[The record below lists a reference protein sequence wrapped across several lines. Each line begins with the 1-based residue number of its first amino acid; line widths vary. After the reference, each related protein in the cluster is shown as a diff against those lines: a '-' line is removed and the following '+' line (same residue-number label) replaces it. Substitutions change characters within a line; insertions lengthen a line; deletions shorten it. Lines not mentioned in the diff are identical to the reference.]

1 MHPTKV
7 LNSKFDSMQSIESG
21 NKGEIVMYQPDETIR
36 LEVRVENETVWLT
49 QQQMA
54 ELFEAT
60 KQNVSLHI
68 NNIFKED
75 ELDRLSVVKDSLTTA
90 RDGKRYKTKFYNLD
104 VIISVGYRI
113 KSKRGTLFRQWANRV
128 LKDFIIRGYAINQQV
143 KYLEEK
149 MDAKF
154 HVYDNQISDIQDK
167 ISFFVRSSLPP
178 VEGIFYDGQIFDA
191 YVQIVNLIKQAHRS
205 IVLVDNYVDETT
217 LMMLSKRNA
226 NVSATIY
233 TKQTAEQ
240 FRLDVQRHNQQYPPI
255 TINVCQHN
263 HDRFLIIDD
272 VVYLFGASLKDAG
285 KKLFAYIKM
294 QETSA
299 DELLSRIR

>member
-1 MHPTKV
+1 
-7 LNSKFDSMQSIESG
+7 MQSIESG

-49 QQQMA
+49 QAQISS
-54 ELFEAT
+54 LFQRERSVIT
-60 KQNVSLHI
+60 RHI
-68 NNIFKED
+68 NNVFKEG
-75 ELDRLSVVKDSLTTA
+75 ELEKESNVHFLHIANSDKPVQYYS
-90 RDGKRYKTKFYNLD
+90 LD
-104 VIISVGYRI
+104 VIISVGYRV
-113 KSKRGTLFRQWANRV
+113 KSLNGTKFRRWANGV
-128 LKDFIIRGYAINQQV
+128 LKHYLLKGYAINQR
-143 KYLEEK
+143 
-149 MDAKF
+149 MF
-154 HVYDNQISDIQDK
+154 DIEQKVVEQGMEITEIKKKVD
-167 ISFFVRSSLPP
+167 FFVRSSLPP

-191 YVQIVNLIKQAHRS
+191 YVQIVSLIKQARRS

-217 LMMLSKRNA
+217 LTMLSKRNA

-299 DELLSRIR
+299 SELLSRLR